1 MSSREISRH
10 HANITNIP
18 DLIHENTPF
27 YGQGTHF
34 SVPIHE
40 NRHFHGQK
48 KTAQS
53 CLIKEEGA
61 KLRYKISFFMS
72 EAPAVAPGAIVIVA
86 LPV

>member
-1 MSSREISRH
+1 MILSFISSDKPNCHFERAKRVEKSKSRKY
-10 HANITNIP
+10 NKYP
-18 DLIHENTPF
+18 
-27 YGQGTHF
+27 
-34 SVPIHE
+34 VPIHE

-53 CLIKEEGA
+53 CLIREEGA